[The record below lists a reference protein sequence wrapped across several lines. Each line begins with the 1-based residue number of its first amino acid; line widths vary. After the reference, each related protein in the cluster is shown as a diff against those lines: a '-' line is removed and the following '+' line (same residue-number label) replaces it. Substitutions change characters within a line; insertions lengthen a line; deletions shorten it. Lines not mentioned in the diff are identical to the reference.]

1 MHWSCRYF
9 SCLLR
14 NTKMRFDV
22 DTFPTQGRHLIEA
35 SAGTGKTH
43 NLMQLAIKML
53 RNEGVQAEE
62 LVLMTFT
69 RASTRE
75 LRARLREELTTA
87 IHRPNNPVQ
96 QSRIQGAIRHLNQVT
111 ILTIHGFAMQ
121 VLRDLGPSVG
131 IHPRP
136 MNEQTDT
143 LLLDAAL
150 DVYRELARKAPT
162 AIFQA
167 TLGSAKDFAKQ
178 SQLITNRAP
187 VWIPDGN
194 VRPNL
199 VAVTE
204 EHQVRAE
211 ALRST
216 IDQLKQTKGT
226 QSRTIEKHCDN
237 AMNALF
243 PEAIPSDAIRYFKS
257 KVSDEPLFQ
266 QWIELAQPTESQIA
280 YRAYALK
287 QVAWRFESLLAT
299 QGEMHP
305 DQIIV
310 QAAQVA
316 LALDPELRPGH
327 RVILVDE
334 FQDTD
339 RLQWTLLDQLYPD
352 IADRLLV
359 LVGDPKQAIY
369 RFRGADTQFYYQI
382 RDTLPAPNLWTLD
395 TNFRATNTV
404 VQGLNQLYDAAYPV
418 GRDLEC
424 IQMHTGKKDLASLFL
439 DEAPLA
445 GFQWCPSLEP
455 TEVAELAADLI
466 DRGRNHQLKIGDQPV
481 KAGAIGVL
489 VDSWQTAAA
498 IQHAGRSLGVS
509 FHYADQRSVFADPL
523 SREMVQILDAIAN
536 PDDTGA
542 TSSAAATQLIGLR
555 LDGSGTLHE
564 HPDFAA
570 FQADLLAAREAWYRE
585 GPAASL
591 ALLLSQYRSQERQPH
606 DLSGVTSWMALAQS
620 LEVFGETAKG
630 LNPFEAARWWAHQA
644 TDESKALD
652 SEKPR
657 APNRDDVVT
666 ITTIHGAKGLQ
677 YPIVIVAGNLKVKS
691 IKAKDFAQSYC
702 ADQGLVLD
710 FRPEGHQRATA
721 DLAHDAHRLTYV
733 ALTRSIHAVFLAEP
747 TDASAVA
754 PIFAGRTI
762 DSLGPDHERFIVSKL
777 TNPIQATPITT
788 KQTHSLKRPHPP
800 TWFVRSYSSLIRDQH
815 DPGQPTRATDEVDL
829 ALEPNADA
837 AGWHRIPGGTA
848 TGNFIHAVLEQSAR
862 QPTGEVITPYIES
875 HWPSHLEQHYEADIH
890 QWVDAIRAVVL
901 PGGLALSELTRQQLR
916 PEPQFQLPLAP
927 GLRLDTLLKS
937 FQAFSWW
944 DDPIEGSGLQLNGQ
958 LTGFIDLVY
967 EANGRFYLLD
977 YKTNQLGDRGG
988 HYTDASIAQAMR
1000 ASHYQTQAAIY
1011 ALALHRWLEQ
1021 RLPTYDPNLHLGEVV
1036 YLFARGIDGPVNGL
1050 WSKPIEP
1057 DSTQSIAARCLH
1069 ASPN

>member
-1 MHWSCRYF
+1 
-9 SCLLR
+9 
-14 NTKMRFDV
+14 MRFDV
-22 DTFPTQGRHLIEA
+22 ESFPAQGRHVIEA

-53 RNEGVQAEE
+53 RDEEVQPDE

-87 IHRPNNPVQ
+87 SRATNNPTQ
-96 QSRIQGAIRHLNQVT
+96 QSRIQSAIRHLNQVT

-121 VLRDLGPSVG
+121 ILRELGPTVG

-150 DVYRELARKAPT
+150 DAYRELAREAPT
-162 AIFQA
+162 AIFRA

-178 SQLITNRAP
+178 AQLITNRAA
-187 VWIPDGN
+187 VWIPDGE

-199 VAVTE
+199 AAVTE
-204 EHQVRAE
+204 EHRTRAE
-211 ALRST
+211 ALTGT

-226 QSRTIEKHCDN
+226 LSRTIDKHCDN
-237 AMNALF
+237 AINAPF
-243 PEAIPSDAIRYFKS
+243 PEAISSDAMKYFKS

-266 QWIELAQPTESQIA
+266 QWVDLLQPTDSQIA
-280 YRAYALK
+280 FRAYALK
-287 QVAWRFESLLAT
+287 QVARRFESLLAS

-305 DQIIV
+305 DQIIS
-310 QAAQVA
+310 QAAEVA
-316 LALDPELRPGH
+316 LALDPALRPCH

-339 RLQWTLLDQLYPD
+339 RAQWTLLDQLYPD
-352 IADRLLV
+352 IENRLLV

-369 RFRGADTQFYYQI
+369 RFRGADTQFYYHI
-382 RDTLPAPNLWTLD
+382 RDTLPPPNRWTLD
-395 TNFRATNTV
+395 TNFRSTNTV
-404 VQGLNQLYDAAYPV
+404 VQGLNQLYDSAYPV
-418 GRDLEC
+418 GCDLEC
-424 IQMHTGKKDLASLFL
+424 IQMHTGKKDLAPLSL

-455 TEVAELAADLI
+455 KGVAELAADLI
-466 DRGRNHQLKIGDQPV
+466 DRGRNGQLKIGNQPV
-481 KAGAIGVL
+481 KAGDIGVL
-489 VDSWQTAAA
+489 VDSWQTAAS
-498 IQHAGRSLGVS
+498 IQHAGRPLGVS

-542 TSSAAATQLIGLR
+542 MSSAAATQLIGLR
-555 LDGSGTLHE
+555 LDGSGTLQE
-564 HPDFAA
+564 HPDFAV
-570 FQADLLAAREAWYRE
+570 FQANLLLARETWYRE

-606 DLSGVTSWMALAQS
+606 DLSGLTSWMALAQC
-620 LEVFGETAKG
+620 LEIFGETAKG
-630 LNPFEAARWWAHQA
+630 LNPFETARWWAHQA
-644 TDESKALD
+644 TDESKARD
-652 SEKPR
+652 GEKPR
-657 APNRDDVVT
+657 APNRDGVVT

-677 YPIVIVAGNLKVKS
+677 YPIVIVAGNLKIKS

-702 ADQGLVLD
+702 GDHGLVLD
-710 FRPEGHQRATA
+710 FRPEGQTRATA
-721 DLAHDAHRLTYV
+721 DLAHDAHRLAYV

-747 TDASAVA
+747 TDASALA

-762 DSLGPDHERFIVSKL
+762 ESLGPDHQRYRVSNR
-777 TNPIQATPITT
+777 TGSIQETPITT
-788 KQTHSLKRPHPP
+788 KQPRPLKRAHPP
-800 TWFVRSYSSLIRDQH
+800 TWFVRSYSSLTRHQH
-815 DPGQPTRATDEVDL
+815 DPEQPTRATDEVDL
-829 ALEPNADA
+829 ALEPNTEA
-837 AGWHRIPGGTA
+837 AAWHRIPGGTA

-862 QPTGEVITPYIES
+862 QPTGDVITPYIES
-875 HWPSHLEQHYEADIH
+875 HWPSHLERQYEADIH
-890 QWVDAIRAVVL
+890 HWIGAIREVVL
-901 PGGLALSELTRQQLR
+901 PGGLTLSELTRQQLR
-916 PEPQFQLPLAP
+916 PEPQFQLPLAT
-927 GLRLDTLLKS
+927 GLTLDTLLTS
-937 FQAFSWW
+937 FRAFSWW
-944 DDPIEGSGLQLNGQ
+944 DDPIEGSGLQLKGQ

-967 EANGRFYLLD
+967 EAHGRYYLLD
-977 YKTNQLGDRGG
+977 YKTNQLGDRGA

-1000 ASHYQTQAAIY
+1000 ASHYQAQAAIY

-1021 RLPTYDPNLHLGEVV
+1021 RLPNYDPNHHLGEVV
-1036 YLFARGIDGPVNGL
+1036 YLFARGIDGPVSGL
-1050 WSKPIEP
+1050 WSKPIEA
-1057 DSTQSIAARCLH
+1057 DSIQSIAARCLH